1 VGGAAALQARE
12 HSHDPEAYDCVLR
25 GREQYRLFSKDSN
38 AAARELYE
46 RAIALDPDYAEPY
59 AGLAETYVQEWFMG
73 AEPTLDRAYELAQQA
88 TARDPNLPL
97 VQEALSTVHL
107 FKKQHAEAIATA
119 QRWIELEPSNAD
131 AYATLAGTMHFSGDN
146 EKVIALVEKAMRLNP
161 FYPFFYPH
169 YIGLANMA
177 MRRFD
182 EAVVALK
189 RAVVRNPEVLW
200 PHVFL
205 AACHGHL
212 GTSIQAGAQ
221 LAEVRRINPDFSIS
235 SLLRLLPYKS
245 SADVDLL
252 VDGLRKAGF
261 SA

>member
-1 VGGAAALQARE
+1 LGRVEARKQT
-12 HSHDPEAYDCVLR
+12 HNPEAYDCVLL
-25 GREQYRLFSKDSN
+25 GREQYRLFSKDGN

-59 AGLAETYVQEWFMG
+59 AGLAETYVQDWLMG
-73 AEPTLDRAYELAQQA
+73 SKPSLDRAFELAQQA
-88 TARDPNLPL
+88 TARDPTLPL

-107 FKKQHAEAIATA
+107 FKKQHPEAIAA
-119 QRWIELEPSNAD
+119 ARRWIELEPSNAD
-131 AYATLAGTMHFSGDN
+131 AHATLAGAMHFSGDN
-146 EKVIALVEKAMRLNP
+146 EEVIALIEKAMRLNP

-169 YIGLANMA
+169 YIGLANLG

-189 RAVVRNPEVLW
+189 RGVVRNPEVLW

-212 GTSIQAGAQ
+212 GENTEACAQ
-221 LAEVRRINPDFSIS
+221 LAEVRRINPDFSIA
-235 SLLRLLPYKS
+235 LLLDLLPYKGS
-245 SADVDLL
+245 TDSDLL
-252 VDGLRKAGF
+252 IDGLRKAGL
-261 SA
+261 ST